1 MEYIQGENLTQ
12 KFESCGHYFSLK
24 TVLMVL
30 MELMRLTK
38 EFYTSTGLGNNYLT
52 IYKYKYKYC
61 IQFSLLNYKKKK
73 KFFFFFIIFFNLINV
88 VIKQSNF
95 MVDFKNKI
103 YLIVFGFV
111 T

>member
-38 EFYTSTGLGNNYLT
+38 EFYTSTGLGNN
-52 IYKYKYKYC
+52 
-61 IQFSLLNYKKKK
+61 FLNINKNKKKYFFN
-73 KFFFFFIIFFNLINV
+73 FFFLI
-88 VIKQSNF
+88 
-95 MVDFKNKI
+95 
-103 YLIVFGFV
+103 
-111 T
+111 

>member
-61 IQFSLLNYKKKK
+61 IQFLFLNYKKKK
-73 KFFFFFIIFFNLINV
+73 NFFFFL
-88 VIKQSNF
+88 
-95 MVDFKNKI
+95 
-103 YLIVFGFV
+103 
-111 T
+111 